1 MVPELPEVET
11 VCRGLQLQL
20 PGAVVAEVDVLRD
33 DSVGYPAVE
42 EFIEQLAGHRF
53 VSVVRRGKY
62 ILINLDR
69 GAGLACHLRMSGR
82 LLVVKDTQQESRFLR
97 VRIGLKDGR
106 ELRFEDMRVF
116 GRLWYIP
123 PGQTFVDVIP
133 TLGQLGVEPL
143 DEMSGELLESLFD
156 GKKQPIKTAL
166 LDQRLIAGIGNIYA
180 DESLYQA
187 GINPLRPAGA
197 VKRVELDRLAREI
210 QKVLKRAIKHR
221 GSTLSDYRDSEGVN
235 GNYQNKAGVY
245 GREGLACRTCKSEI
259 ERVKIAGRSSHF
271 CLKCQPVKAP
281 RSSRK

>member
-1 MVPELPEVET
+1 LPELPEVET

-20 PGAVVAEVDVLRD
+20 PGAMVSEVEVLRD
-33 DSVGYPAVE
+33 DSIGYPSVE
-42 EFIEQLAGHRF
+42 EFIDQLPGHKF
-53 VSVVRRGKY
+53 ESVVRRGKY

-82 LLVVKDTQQESRFLR
+82 LLVMKDLKQVGRFLR

-116 GRLWYIP
+116 GRLWYVP
-123 PGQTFVDVIP
+123 PGKTFIDVIP
-133 TLGQLGVEPL
+133 TLAELGVEPL
-143 DEMSGELLESLFD
+143 DEMSCVLLESLFD
-156 GKKQPIKTAL
+156 GKKQPIKSAL

-187 GINPLRPAGA
+187 GINPLRPAGT
-197 VKRVELDRLAREI
+197 VKKVELEKLAGEI

-221 GSTLSDYRDSEGVN
+221 GSTLSDYTDSEGVN

-245 GREGLACRTCKSEI
+245 GREGLACRTCQSAI

-271 CLKCQPVKAP
+271 CLNCQPLKSP
-281 RSSRK
+281 RKPR

>member
-1 MVPELPEVET
+1 MPELPEVET
-11 VCRGLQLQL
+11 VCRGLQLLL
-20 PGAVVAEVDVLRD
+20 PGAVVSEVDVLRD
-33 DSVGYPAVE
+33 DSIGYPSVD
-42 EFIEQLAGHRF
+42 EFISQLAGHRF
-53 VSVVRRGKY
+53 TSVVRRGKY
-62 ILINLDR
+62 ILVNLDR

-82 LLVVKDTQQESRFLR
+82 LMVVNDTEQESRFLR

-123 PGQTFVDVIP
+123 LGQTFTDVIP
-133 TLGQLGVEPL
+133 TLAQLGVEPL
-143 DEMSGELLESLFD
+143 DEMSGALLESLFD

-197 VKRVELDRLAREI
+197 VKRVELDKLAGEI

-221 GSTLSDYRDSEGVN
+221 GSTLSDYRDSQGVN

-245 GREGLACRTCKSEI
+245 GREGLACRTCKSAI

-271 CLKCQPVKAP
+271 CLKCQPLKAP
-281 RSSRK
+281 RQSKK

>member
-1 MVPELPEVET
+1 MPELPEVET
-11 VCRGLQLQL
+11 VCRGLQQQL
-20 PGAVVAEVDVLRD
+20 PGSVVSEVDVLRD
-33 DSVGYPAVE
+33 DSIGYPAVE
-42 EFIEQLAGHRF
+42 EFIAQLAGHRF
-53 VSVVRRGKY
+53 ESVTRRGKY

-82 LLVVKDTQQESRFLR
+82 LMVVKDLQQPGRFLR

-116 GRLWYIP
+116 GRLWYVP
-123 PGQTFVDVIP
+123 SGKTFVDVIP
-133 TLGQLGVEPL
+133 TLGELGVEPL
-143 DEMSGELLESLFD
+143 DEMSGAILSGLFD
-156 GKKQPIKTAL
+156 GKKQPVKTAL

-187 GINPLRPAGA
+187 GINPLRPAGTL
-197 VKRVELDRLAREI
+197 KRAELDKLAHEI
-210 QKVLKRAIKHR
+210 QKVLKRAIKNR

-245 GREGLACRTCKSEI
+245 GREGLACRICKSEI

-271 CLKCQPVKAP
+271 CLVCQPVKAV
-281 RSSRK
+281 RKSKK